1 MKKSLKPP
9 DARGGRRIRRG
20 SYFQRISARHGMARR
35 STTLT
40 FLDTRVPTRMRWN
53 PTVIPRGPCS
63 RKGETGRIVRGRGW
77 SIWTHAPGAT
87 RGSRS
92 VITSASLSLFRIP
105 LDPLD
110 LHRVRTRRTR
120 CTRVLSRVWGR
131 ERGGILSGS
140 TYTHMIA
147 RPQVHTN
154 SECRGM
160 GLHYVGVSTNTH
172 ARLRKRLG
180 LTSRSG
186 RNAEERESTP
196 HATRFCASSSS
207 ALHKAHICV
216 IVPAGSIRPMLFRR
230 TRSYG
235 YSMAQKYSSDAV
247 NFCTI

>member
-1 MKKSLKPP
+1 MVDL
-9 DARGGRRIRRG
+9 DARAGGN
-20 SYFQRISARHGMARR
+20 QRLALCNHFCLSLSFAYPWIPWISIAFVRDVHG
-35 STTLT
+35 
-40 FLDTRVPTRMRWN
+40 VH
-53 PTVIPRGPCS
+53 VCS
-63 RKGETGRIVRGRGW
+63 RACEEENEE
-77 SIWTHAPGAT
+77 A
-87 RGSRS
+87 
-92 VITSASLSLFRIP
+92 L
-105 LDPLD
+105 
-110 LHRVRTRRTR
+110 
-120 CTRVLSRVWGR
+120 
-131 ERGGILSGS
+131 LSGS

-230 TRSYG
+230 TRSYPTVWLK
-235 YSMAQKYSSDAV
+235 STRAML
-247 NFCTI
+247 

>member
-1 MKKSLKPP
+1 VTLFQSSFCEHLIAASDIINLVSSAVWKSKITRVYVEMKKSLKPP

-92 VITSASLSLFRIP
+92 VITSAPLSLFRIP

-131 ERGGILSGS
+131 ERGGSSLWLN
-140 TYTHMIA
+140 
-147 RPQVHTN
+147 VHAHD
-154 SECRGM
+154 R
-160 GLHYVGVSTNTH
+160 
-172 ARLRKRLG
+172 
-180 LTSRSG
+180 
-186 RNAEERESTP
+186 
-196 HATRFCASSSS
+196 SS
-207 ALHKAHICV
+207 ASA
-216 IVPAGSIRPMLFRR
+216 
-230 TRSYG
+230 Y
-235 YSMAQKYSSDAV
+235 
-247 NFCTI
+247 